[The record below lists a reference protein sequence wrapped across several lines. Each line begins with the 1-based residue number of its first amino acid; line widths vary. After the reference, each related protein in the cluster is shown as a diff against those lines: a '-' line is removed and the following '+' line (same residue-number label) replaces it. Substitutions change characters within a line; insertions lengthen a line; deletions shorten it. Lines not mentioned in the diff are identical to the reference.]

1 MYFFKDQCI
10 ESFGKD
16 DYSMDSAS
24 GSVKD
29 TDEDILA
36 GKSQNPEEDEDVN
49 IAEEEYSE
57 LA

>member
-1 MYFFKDQCI
+1 MYFFKDQFV
-10 ESFGKD
+10 ESFSKD
-16 DYSMDSAS
+16 NYSMDSAS

-36 GKSQNPEEDEDVN
+36 GKSQNPEEDEDDN